1 MLSVKELSAAT
12 AAALEMPASDAILS
26 IISALVMILPPF
38 FSYRLSHIKFHSVIG
53 RRRITIQ
60 PPPSGLVKFNM

>member
-1 MLSVKELSAAT
+1 MGGRFGKYGDAKRKAHIRLISVN
-12 AAALEMPASDAILS
+12 
-26 IISALVMILPPF
+26 
-38 FSYRLSHIKFHSVIG
+38 RLSHIKFHSVIG